1 VTETGLRVDGAE
13 ELSASLA
20 RAARDLDDLSVP
32 ADKGAGRVAER
43 ARATA
48 PRLTGELAGSIAV
61 AGGGIVKATAR
72 HAPFVHWGVPSRNIP
87 ARPFLTLALQS
98 EAERVVQ
105 EYETHVQDILDRV
118 EGI

>member
-20 RAARDLDDLSVP
+20 RAARDLADDSD
-32 ADKGAGRVAER
+32 AERKGAEKVAVR
-43 ARATA
+43 ARGTM
-48 PRLTGELAGSIAV
+48 PRRTGYMAGSTV
-61 AGGGIVKATAR
+61 VEGGMVKVTAR
-72 HAPFVHWGVPSRNIP
+72 YAPFVHWGAPSRNMP

-98 EAERVVQ
+98 ETDRVVD